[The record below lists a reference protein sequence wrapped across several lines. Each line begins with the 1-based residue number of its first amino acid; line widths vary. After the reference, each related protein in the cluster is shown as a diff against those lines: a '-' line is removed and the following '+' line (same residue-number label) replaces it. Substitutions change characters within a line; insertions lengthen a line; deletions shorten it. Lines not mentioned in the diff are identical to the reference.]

1 MLFSV
6 EYKIFNG
13 SLNLCIL
20 TSSIAATESEPA
32 GKSAKQGKPPAS
44 PAKGMSTYRKAMHSY
59 YLFTNNILTIIIPV
73 HVAMLRI
80 SKARKRGEEGAC

>member
-20 TSSIAATESEPA
+20 TSSIAATDSEPA
-32 GKSAKQGKPPAS
+32 GKSAKTWEVTCESSKRYVDLPECYALI
-44 PAKGMSTYRKAMHSY
+44 
-59 YLFTNNILTIIIPV
+59 LFTNNILTIMITV

-80 SKARKRGEEGAC
+80 SKGRKRGEEGAC